1 MPSTAISAQGTLIQ
15 IATGTG
21 GAKTITGVAVGNP
34 TILTATAH
42 GFSNGDLVA
51 IAGLTGADA
60 AMLNSLS
67 FTVTNKTTNT
77 FAVQVDTTGKTITAG
92 SGTATPTTYTT
103 IGNCRTFTG
112 LDGTATELDK
122 TNLQSGAKEIALGLV
137 DFGQFSFEC
146 DHDNADA
153 GQAAL
158 LAAYNAGTSRTM
170 KMILP
175 AGTTPTAAFTAY
187 IKKFTITGG
196 IDCAAQCG
204 CKDLRLGHLV
214 VSHEDPDA
222 ARYRR
227 RAGHRNRNRRSP

>member
-1 MPSTAISAQGTLIQ
+1 MPTSTAISAQGTLIQ

-21 GAKTITGVAVGNP
+21 GAKTISGVAVGNP

-51 IAGLTGADA
+51 IAALAGADA
-60 AMLNSLS
+60 ALLNSLS

-103 IGNCRTFTG
+103 VGNCRTFTG
-112 LDGTATELDK
+112 LDGSASELDK
-122 TNLQSGAKEIALGLV
+122 TNLQSTAKEIALGLV

-146 DHDNADA
+146 DHDNGDA

-170 KMILP
+170 KVVLP

-187 IKKFTITGG
+187 IKKFALVGG
-196 IDCAAQCG
+196 IDAIA
-204 CKDLRLGHLV
+204 RRNV
-214 VSHEDPDA
+214 DA
-222 ARYRR
+222 RIS
-227 RAGHRNRNRRSP
+227 GSVTWS